1 MRAFINRD
9 YQKWMNAWK
18 ERNFH
23 FENFL
28 LIFVLQGTN
37 KVSIPNGPKYTKK
50 KKICLTKKS

>member
-37 KVSIPNGPKYTKK
+37 KASIPNGPKYTKK
-50 KKICLTKKS
+50 NMSD